1 MFKPKYEITN
11 ALLENIKRV
20 YSLVQT
26 FNQRRFPQTVLV
38 ELQKVAEAVSAFA
51 STSIEGNPLP
61 LTDVKR
67 ILKNTPQNIR
77 DSEREVLNYNMALKE
92 INEKLAKGNLP
103 FTLNL
108 VLQIHKQVT
117 HKLLPSSQSGKLRSD
132 PVFVNDPRERTTI
145 YWPPDAKDVPALIK
159 DLILFV
165 ESNSTIIDPLILAG
179 LFHKQMVVIH
189 PFMDGNGRTT
199 RLLTKILLAN
209 MGLNT
214 FNLFSFENYYNQ
226 NVTRYFQIV
235 GVRGDY
241 YEIKENINYSPWLEY
256 FTGGIID
263 ELLRVEKIL
272 PAPRVSPKDELK
284 PYHQQILDF
293 IRENGYITD
302 RDYAGI
308 VDRARPTRRL
318 DFNKLIESGLIQ
330 RQGKGKNTYYT
341 LKEKKI
347 SE

>member
-1 MFKPKYEITN
+1 MFQPKYEITH
-11 ALLENIKRV
+11 ALLDNIKRIT
-20 YSLVQT
+20 SLTQAL
-26 FNQRRFPQTVLV
+26 NQRRFPHTVLV
-38 ELQKVAEAVSAFA
+38 ELQKDAEAVSSFA

-77 DSEREVLNYNMALKE
+77 DSEREVLNYNEAMRE
-92 INEKLAKGNLP
+92 INGKLGGGAIP
-103 FTLNL
+103 VTLAL
-108 VLQIHKQVT
+108 ILQIHKQVT
-117 HKLLPSSQSGKLRSD
+117 KKLLPVSQSGKLRID
-132 PVFVNDPRERTTI
+132 PVFVNDPRSGSTI
-145 YWPPDAKDVPALIK
+145 YWPPDAADIPALVK

-165 ESNSTIIDPLILAG
+165 ETNITKIDPLILAG

-226 NVTRYFQIV
+226 NVTRYFQTV
-235 GVRGDY
+235 GVRGNY
-241 YEIKENINYSPWLEY
+241 YEIAKTVDFSLWLEY

-272 PAPRVSPKDELK
+272 PRSNKSPQDELK
-284 PYHQQILDF
+284 SYHQQILDF
-293 IRENGYITD
+293 IKDKGYITD
-302 RDYAGI
+302 KDYAGL
-308 VDRARPTRRL
+308 VNRARPTRRL
-318 DFNKLIESGLIQ
+318 DFNKLIGMGLIK
-330 RQGKGKNTYYT
+330 REGKGKNTYY
-341 LKEKKI
+341 KMK
-347 SE
+347 

>member
-1 MFKPKYEITN
+1 MFKPKYEITH
-11 ALLENIKRV
+11 ALLENIKRI

-26 FNQRRFPQTVLV
+26 LNQRRFPHTVLV
-38 ELQKVAEAVSAFA
+38 ELQKDAEAVSSFA

-77 DSEREVLNYNMALKE
+77 DSEREVLNYNTALKE
-92 INEKLAKGNLP
+92 INKKLANGNIP
-103 FTLNL
+103 FTLSL
-108 VLQIHKQVT
+108 VLQIHRQVT
-117 HKLLPSSQSGKLRSD
+117 HKLLPSFQSGKLRLD
-132 PVFVNDPRERTTI
+132 AVFVNDPREHTTI
-145 YWPPDAKDVPALIK
+145 YWPPDVKDVPALVK

-165 ESNSTIIDPLILAG
+165 ADNTTKIDPLILAG
-179 LFHKQMVVIH
+179 LFHRQMVVIH

-226 NVTRYFQIV
+226 NVTRYFQMV

-241 YEIKENINYSPWLEY
+241 YEIAENIDYSSWLEY

-272 PAPRVSPKDELK
+272 PHSSESPKDDLR
-284 PYHQQILDF
+284 PYHHQILDF
-293 IRENGYITD
+293 IKEKGYITD
-302 RDYAGI
+302 RDYAGM
-308 VDRARPTRRL
+308 VRRAKPTRRL
-318 DFNKLIESGLIQ
+318 DFNKLIELGYIQ
-330 RQGKGKNTYYT
+330 REGKGKNTYYK
-341 LKEKKI
+341 LKEK
-347 SE
+347 

>member
-1 MFKPKYEITN
+1 MFQPKYEITH
-11 ALLENIKRV
+11 ALLDNIKRIT
-20 YSLVQT
+20 SLTQAL
-26 FNQRRFPQTVLV
+26 NQRRFPHTVLV
-38 ELQKVAEAVSAFA
+38 ELQKDAEAVSSFA

-77 DSEREVLNYNMALKE
+77 DSEREVLNYNEAMRE
-92 INEKLAKGNLP
+92 INGKLGGGAIP
-103 FTLNL
+103 VTLAL
-108 VLQIHKQVT
+108 ILQIHKQVT
-117 HKLLPSSQSGKLRSD
+117 KKLLPVSQSGKLRID
-132 PVFVNDPRERTTI
+132 PVFVNDPRSGSTI
-145 YWPPDAKDVPALIK
+145 YWPPDAADIPALVK

-165 ESNSTIIDPLILAG
+165 ETNITKIDPLILAG

-226 NVTRYFQIV
+226 NVTRYFQTV
-235 GVRGDY
+235 GVRGNY
-241 YEIKENINYSPWLEY
+241 YEIAKTVDFSLWLEY

-272 PAPRVSPKDELK
+272 PRSSQSPQDELK
-284 PYHQQILDF
+284 SYHQKILDF
-293 IRENGYITD
+293 IKDKGYITD
-302 RDYAGI
+302 KDYAGLAN
-308 VDRARPTRRL
+308 RARPTRRL
-318 DFNKLIESGLIQ
+318 DFNKLIEMGLIK
-330 RQGKGKNTYYT
+330 REGKGKNTYY
-341 LKEKKI
+341 KMK
-347 SE
+347 